1 MSTGRALVIAKAPVP
16 GRVKTRLGA
25 VVGMELA
32 AELAA
37 AALLDT
43 VAACSAAFEECHL
56 ALDGQLRESV
66 RAVELVKAFDGWSV
80 FEQTGGDLGRRLAH
94 AHELVGMTGTGP
106 VVQVGM
112 DTPQLTPSLL
122 RQAAASTRRGAATL
136 GPAADGGWWVLA
148 LADPGAAWALGGV
161 AMSTPDTCRLTAAA
175 LRETGLRV
183 LPAPLLQDVDTAAD
197 AASVA
202 TAAPT
207 TRFAA
212 AWRLAQGSAA

>member
-1 MSTGRALVIAKAPVP
+1 MNPGRALVVAKSPVP

-43 VAACSAAFEECHL
+43 VSACAAAFEECHL
-56 ALDGQLRESV
+56 ALDGDLGESV
-66 RAVELVKAFDGWSV
+66 RAAELEAALVGWSV
-80 FEQTGGDLGRRLAH
+80 FPQADGDLGRRLAH
-94 AHELVGMTGTGP
+94 AHEHVGASGTGP

-112 DTPQLTPSLL
+112 DTPQLTATLL
-122 RQAAASTRRGAATL
+122 REAAARTGPGAAAL

-148 LADPGAAWALGGV
+148 LADPAAARVLADV

-175 LRETGLRV
+175 LSAAGVSVRT
-183 LPAPLLQDVDTAAD
+183 APLLRDVDTTAD
-197 AASVA
+197 AAAVA
-202 TAAPT
+202 AAAPA

-212 AWRLAQGSAA
+212 AWRFAEGAA